1 MASFDLERF
10 ELLQDEYSGLVVLFE
25 TFTEHLRRHPEDC
38 AWSFEAE
45 GQGMQVLRPPG
56 VEGTWADDYFDVST
70 LQHPE
75 SPFKI
80 MVLSLYGSLELL

>member
-1 MASFDLERF
+1 
-10 ELLQDEYSGLVVLFE
+10 
-25 TFTEHLRRHPEDC
+25 
-38 AWSFEAE
+38 
-45 GQGMQVLRPPG
+45 MQVLRPPG

-75 SPFKI
+75 SPSKI